1 MMKTILG
8 FAEAPMVNTSNR
20 RRRIIIVGWW
30 GRFGLA
36 YFAKKGRESWFFNS
50 VSYSILK
57 NLNQRENWKNA
68 DPQVD

>member
-36 YFAKKGRESWFFNS
+36 YFPKK
-50 VSYSILK
+50 V
-57 NLNQRENWKNA
+57 ENHGFLIRSRIRY
-68 DPQVD
+68 